1 MLWRF
6 KPFLSVGW
14 RVYSYLSDGL
24 PEFEIIGGFGL
35 EEKSQKTKA
44 VCGQGRTNGAAPPL
58 GSNLRLLAVRAGLF
72 ESRLALTQD

>member
-1 MLWRF
+1 M
-6 KPFLSVGW
+6 SVGGYI
-14 RVYSYLSDGL
+14 RIYLAVYV

-58 GSNLRLLAVRAGLF
+58 GSNLRLLAGVNGKG
-72 ESRLALTQD
+72 